1 MTDLEITK
9 LCAEA
14 MGVKIMEPLAI
25 QQAFGL
31 TEVFVLEDFPEVVY
45 DPLHDDAQAMA
56 LVKKL
61 DLNIIKLDDEWWVHE
76 SPHICDY
83 IATAEQ
89 HDVTDWGAY
98 DKDLNRAICECV
110 AKMGEA
116 K

>member
-14 MGVKIMEPLAI
+14 MGVKIMEPTAI

-31 TEVFVLEDFPEVVY
+31 RGVFVLEDCPEVVY
-45 DPLHDDAQAMA
+45 NPLHDDAQAMA

-61 DLNIIKLDDEWWVHE
+61 NLNIIKSDDEWWVHE

-83 IATAEQ
+83 YGAT
-89 HDVTDWGAY
+89 DYGVY
-98 DKDLNRAICECV
+98 DKDLRRAICLCV